1 MSSASTNSQW
11 EIGKLHLRADLIWA
25 LALSSLKVRVTRA
38 LVTGLTIATT
48 TAFMAY
54 LLTMPVENTQAPYA
68 PGLAGM
74 IGLRSDQSQEAI
86 QGFLLMMVLALV
98 VAAAGV
104 FNTMLMNVSQRYR
117 EIGTIKCLGGL
128 DELVLF
134 SVLVEAAF
142 LGLIGAIIGVIIGV
156 GVSFILSVVDYG
168 FDFVSHLNLAGWY
181 IKIPFVFV
189 VGMFLTTAGAA
200 VPAWIAAKMPP
211 IEAMRGEK

>member
-1 MSSASTNSQW
+1 MPAASTTSQW
-11 EIGKLHLRADLIWA
+11 ATGKLKLRADLIWA
-25 LALSSLKVRVTRA
+25 LAMSSLRVRMSRA

-54 LLTMPVENTQAPYA
+54 LLTMPVQDPSAEYA
-68 PGLAGM
+68 TGVAGL
-74 IGLRSDQSQEAI
+74 IGLRVDQTAEAI

-134 SVLVEAAF
+134 SVLVEAAV
-142 LGLIGAIIGVIIGV
+142 LGLIGAVIGVLIGMLV
-156 GVSFILSVVDYG
+156 SLVLSVADFGMSFISHMNLSRIY
-168 FDFVSHLNLAGWY
+168 L
-181 IKIPFVFV
+181 KIPFVFA
-189 VGMFLTTAGAA
+189 VGMLLTTLGAA